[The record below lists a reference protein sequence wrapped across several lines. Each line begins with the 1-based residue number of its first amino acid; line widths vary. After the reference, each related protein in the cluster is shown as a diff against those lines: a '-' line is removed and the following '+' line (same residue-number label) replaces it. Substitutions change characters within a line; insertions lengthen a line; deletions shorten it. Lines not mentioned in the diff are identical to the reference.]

1 MGKKREKVNEKKER
15 RGCHIGK
22 NIVKGKTE
30 VDIQTDNKNKCNE
43 REKE

>member
-15 RGCHIGK
+15 RESHIGK

-30 VDIQTDNKNKCNE
+30 VDIQTDNIKKCNE